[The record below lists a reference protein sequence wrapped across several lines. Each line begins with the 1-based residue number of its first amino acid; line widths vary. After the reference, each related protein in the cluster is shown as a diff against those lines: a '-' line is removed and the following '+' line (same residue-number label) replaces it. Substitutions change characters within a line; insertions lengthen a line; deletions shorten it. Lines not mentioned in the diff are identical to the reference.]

1 MKPDQETKFWWIA
14 GAGAVLAAFLVADKI
29 GSALGIKSDEQKTQE
44 INTQISNDSK
54 YIVKRFHNTYDK
66 NGKIIKSEPIMVNLA
81 TVSRQLFEDMGGHN
95 LLGLGG
101 QFIPTSQPVDT
112 IKVNLAP
119 SDMVT
124 VAKIYA
130 DQFQRN
136 LKEDLLFRLT
146 GSAKTDL
153 AKYLNAF

>member
-1 MKPDQETKFWWIA
+1 MSKQEETKLYWI
-14 GAGAVLAAFLVADKI
+14 GGGILAAYFLAGNI
-29 GSALGIKSDEQKTQE
+29 ASALGFKSEAEKITE
-44 INTQISNDSK
+44 INNQLANDAK

-66 NGKIIKSEPIMVNLA
+66 NGKVISSTAIMVNLA

-101 QFIPTSQPVDT
+101 QFISTSAPVQT

-124 VAKIYA
+124 IAKIYA

-136 LKEDLLFRLT
+136 LKEDLLFRLSN
-146 GSAKTDL
+146 SAKSDL
-153 AKYLNAF
+153 QKYLNVF